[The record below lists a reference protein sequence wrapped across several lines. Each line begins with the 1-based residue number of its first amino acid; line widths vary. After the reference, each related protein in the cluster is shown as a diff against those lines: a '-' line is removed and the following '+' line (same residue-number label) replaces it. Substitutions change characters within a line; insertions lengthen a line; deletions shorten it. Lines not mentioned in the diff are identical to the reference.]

1 MAAGAAVLFGGM
13 AFLFVE
19 KEAVTNDNTSRRI
32 SLLRFDWLGA
42 ALSGFGLVG
51 LSLSLTLAGTT
62 DAGWNTPTVLSL
74 LPIGV
79 ALLAGFF
86 VWERQSQRNQTSAT
100 ASADSAQRYIAQ
112 TSRQHTL
119 RGPLIPPSIWS
130 APGFTPALLC
140 GWFAWFSFNSLTFY
154 ANLFFQEVQ
163 FASPVQTSVRYLPM
177 VAAGIIA
184 NVAAG
189 LLMSRV
195 KLVYLLVAGCL
206 AGAAGAALY
215 ALQGVD
221 WVYARGMLPV
231 VILIVGPDIFFPGI
245 QLFAC
250 NSVGSHRAALAGSL
264 FNVTTRLATSIGLA
278 FCALAEGA
286 GTKKY
291 AKEHGVSEDD
301 VAAKMAGY
309 RAAGWLCFGAS
320 MVAAIIA
327 VLFLRKTSIHA
338 GKLRLSSDVALNELP
353 PRDRDD
359 VTPSEGQAE
368 MRDKKGATVDK

>member
-1 MAAGAAVLFGGM
+1 MAAI
-13 AFLFVE
+13 FVD
-19 KEAVTNDNTSRRI
+19 KETPSADTPSRRI

-74 LPIGV
+74 LPVGV

-100 ASADSAQRYIAQ
+100 ATTASSDPAQRYIAPSS
-112 TSRQHTL
+112 SRQHTL

-140 GWFAWFSFNSLTFY
+140 GWFAWFSFNSLTYY

-189 LLMSRV
+189 LLMARV
-195 KLVYLLVAGCL
+195 RLVYLLLAGCL
-206 AGAAGAALY
+206 CGAAGAALY
-215 ALQGVD
+215 ALQGAD

-231 VILIVGPDIFFPGI
+231 VILIVGPDLFFPGI

-286 GTKKY
+286 GTKSY
-291 AKEHGVSEDD
+291 ARTHGVSVHD
-301 VAAKMAGY
+301 VGAKMAGY

-320 MVAAIIA
+320 MVATLIA
-327 VLFLRKTSIHA
+327 VVFLRKTSIHA
-338 GKLRLSSDVALNELP
+338 GKLRLSSDIALNELP
-353 PRDRDD
+353 PVTRRSG
-359 VTPSEGQAE
+359 TPSPPIEASRETKSGA
-368 MRDKKGATVDK
+368 DK